1 MQNTEIS
8 KLGCD
13 TRIHSAVLELG
24 TIPAT
29 FIVAF
34 FSLNFIP
41 KYIPIHSGLKKAVT
55 SFNAAGATGF
65 TRMCF

>member
-24 TIPAT
+24 TTPAT
-29 FIVAF
+29 FTGAL
-34 FSLNFIP
+34 FSLNSIP
-41 KYIPIHSGLKKAVT
+41 KYILIHSGLKKAVT
-55 SFNAAGATGF
+55 SFNTAGATGF
-65 TRMCF
+65 VRMCF